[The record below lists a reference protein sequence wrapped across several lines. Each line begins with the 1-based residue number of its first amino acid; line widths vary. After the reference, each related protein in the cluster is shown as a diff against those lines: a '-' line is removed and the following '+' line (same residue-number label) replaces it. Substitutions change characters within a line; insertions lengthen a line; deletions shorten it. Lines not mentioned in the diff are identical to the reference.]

1 MKKVVV
7 LNSGG
12 FDSSVLIND
21 VCNLFEDENTDIY
34 SLHFLYGAPNEREQK
49 KCVKKMCDRLGVEN
63 VVIRLPKIKWS
74 KSKFYNIKATDY
86 ESNYLEYR
94 NLIFLS
100 YAVSFAQSIGA
111 DRIYLAILKSHGYC
125 DTSKQFID
133 GLNMSIKQSG
143 IEIVAPYS
151 DKIKPNLWSKAK
163 FYGIGLDDFI
173 SCDNHRCGKCADC
186 LDTKGYEEFIRVDNT
201 RKAFAEYDT
210 INSQEFRTIY
220 MNTPI
225 EEVRLLINNDCQLQC
240 KHCFYGF
247 NEMKSSPLS
256 FEKMCSVIDEAVA
269 LGVSSFHFAGKEPLI
284 NADIFKYA
292 DYIRINYPHVIFDVV
307 TNGLTIPK
315 FADDLVLHG
324 FERVCLSVDDIHDS
338 NGVRSVQGVSA
349 HALSALCGKDIDVE
363 VFIDIHRNNVYLV
376 RCIIEEI
383 NNTYGVTRFFVRT
396 IRNLKQGDDIHVSLE
411 DLNAL
416 YLDLYD
422 LAEENPNI
430 YITFN
435 IGNEYSYQIYRDK
448 TTDLYAMC
456 YFIDRSGSDNVTKNF
471 ILDFERFCHKFERQ
485 ITVTPDG
492 YVLGCGMEMSCKDY
506 DKLSAGNVKSLSL
519 ATLIKIGK
527 SKSYDSQCDKC
538 VIDSGKFIIKNCL
551 HSEVSG

>member
-21 VCNLFEDENTDIY
+21 VYCLFEDEDTEIY

-49 KCVKKMCDRLGVEN
+49 KCVKKMCERLGVEN
-63 VVIRLPKIKWS
+63 VTMRLPKISWS
-74 KSKFYNIKATDY
+74 KSKFYNTKATDHA
-86 ESNYLEYR
+86 SNYLEYR

-111 DRIYLAILKSHGYC
+111 DRIYVAILKSHGYC
-125 DTSKQFID
+125 DTSKQFIE
-133 GLNMSIKQSG
+133 GLNLSIKQSG

-151 DKIKPNLWSKAK
+151 DKIKPNLWSKAR
-163 FYGIGLDDFI
+163 FYGIELDDFI

-186 LDTKGYEEFIRVDNT
+186 LDTKGYEEFLQIDDT

-225 EEVRLLINNDCQLQC
+225 EEVRLLINNECQLQC

-247 NEMKSSPLS
+247 DEMKSSPLS
-256 FEKMCSVIDEAVA
+256 FKGWCHVIDEAVE

-284 NADIFKYA
+284 NADIFAYA
-292 DYIRINYPHVIFDVV
+292 DYIRFNYPNVMFDVV
-307 TNGLTIPK
+307 TNGITVPK
-315 FADDLVLHG
+315 FANDLVWHG
-324 FERVCLSVDDIHDS
+324 FERVCLSVDDICES
-338 NGVRSVQGVSA
+338 NGVRNVHGVSA
-349 HALSALCGKDIDVE
+349 HALSTLCGKDIDVE
-363 VFIDIHRNNVYLV
+363 VFIDVHENNVRKV
-376 RCIIEEI
+376 KDIILHI
-383 NNTYGVTRFFVRT
+383 HHVYGVTRFFVRT
-396 IRNLKQGDDIHVSLE
+396 IRNLKEGDDIHVSLQ

-422 LAEENPNI
+422 LAENIPSI

-435 IGNEYSYQIYRDK
+435 IGTEYTHQIYKDK

-456 YFIDRSGSDNVTKNF
+456 YFIDKSGSDNVTTNF
-471 ILDFERFCHKFERQ
+471 ILDAERFCHKFERQ

-538 VIDSGKFIIKNCL
+538 VSECGEYTIKNCL
-551 HSEVSG
+551 HSEVNG